1 MATVTG
7 LMGLDS
13 VRDAANRADGPT
25 GNALMDF
32 MHGSREEDKYEIVT
46 RLADS

>member
-1 MATVTG
+1 
-7 LMGLDS
+7 MGLDS
-13 VRDAANRADGPT
+13 VRDAANRAD
-25 GNALMDF
+25 ALMDF